1 MTRHET
7 LPPLVWMES
16 DDILPEIKRRNDATG
31 LKFYYEIKEKLE
43 NGSKLTD
50 EDFFKLF
57 YLGIM
62 YGKEKR

>member
-1 MTRHET
+1 MT
-7 LPPLVWMES
+7 
-16 DDILPEIKRRNDATG
+16 DILPEIKRRNDATG

-62 YGKEKR
+62 YGKEKKVKP

>member
-16 DDILPEIKRRNDATG
+16 DDILPEIKKRNDKMG
-31 LKFYYEIKEKLE
+31 LKFYYEIKEKLK
-43 NGSKLTD
+43 NGKLTD

>member
-1 MTRHET
+1 
-7 LPPLVWMES
+7 MES
-16 DDILPEIKRRNDATG
+16 DDILPEIKKRNDKMG
-31 LKFYYEIKEKLE
+31 LKFYYEIKEKLK
-43 NGSKLTD
+43 NGKLTD